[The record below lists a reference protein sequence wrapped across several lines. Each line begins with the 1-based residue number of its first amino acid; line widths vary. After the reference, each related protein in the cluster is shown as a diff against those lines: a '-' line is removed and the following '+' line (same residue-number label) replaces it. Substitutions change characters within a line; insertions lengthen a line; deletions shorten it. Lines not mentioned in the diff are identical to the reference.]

1 MCGGGG
7 SDRSGRNGFLICVLL
22 RVVVPV
28 CVDLCNSWFCDCRSH
43 CSDYVKVAW
52 CRGCMRN
59 IIFCKWQIYKIL
71 EWLHEG
77 CDCDL
82 SADFSILALVIF
94 LVKFLLKNISK
105 YFFLLWYRDPSGFG
119 ATIPIIIMYK
129 KNSLC
134 NSFFCKSLLCVKDSL
149 CVIFFRYKS
158 FWIYKYF
165 LCVKIF
171 YIKVFCV

>member
-1 MCGGGG
+1 MFLDFAIA
-7 SDRSGRNGFLICVLL
+7 DRIVVIMSRLLGAAAACVI
-22 RVVVPV
+22 
-28 CVDLCNSWFCDCRSH
+28 SF
-43 CSDYVKVAW
+43 
-52 CRGCMRN
+52 
-59 IIFCKWQIYKIL
+59 FCKWQIYKIL

-94 LVKFLLKNISK
+94 LVKFLLKSVSK

-129 KNSLC
+129 KISLC

-149 CVIFFRYKS
+149 CVFFFRYKS
-158 FWIYKYF
+158 F
-165 LCVKIF
+165 
-171 YIKVFCV
+171 